1 MYEATWWK
9 GLWVSIA
16 VWILIGA
23 GIGCRGNGQESAT
36 VQAEQQTAQSAHDA
50 GKPRKPEK
58 QRIAGAV
65 LTSPAVF
72 VGQGLG
78 MTLTGPGESGRSL
91 ASLERNIQPFLPQL
105 QAVYANELQQEP
117 SLMGSLEVKL
127 AIESNGTISDIRFF
141 HMRLSGQRFKN
152 AIFDHIRGWVF
163 PQADKQVQL
172 RSRVLF
178 VPAGIDYTAILTW
191 ESYLNGQAG
200 TLERG
205 ERLRIVTAPAPVTN
219 ALTSLPGSSVAGEE
233 SLESSVVAAVP
244 KLPRAPAIPE
254 LHGGLARAEST
265 PDEPVFDP
273 YAQAGWYRVTRT
285 TVLYRAPHD
294 SSAVIAR
301 LHQGMRVQA
310 VATIIETDSGGEWL
324 EIHSVTD
331 RPPGF
336 VRRQYVQREATRGV
350 QPDESDQ
357 SDIL

>member
-1 MYEATWWK
+1 MHEATWWR

-16 VWILIGA
+16 VWTLIAA
-23 GIGCRGNGQESAT
+23 GVGCRGSGQESAT
-36 VQAEQQTAQSAHDA
+36 VQAEHQSTVSARSTE
-50 GKPRKPEK
+50 KPKK
-58 QRIAGAV
+58 SRIPGAV

-91 ASLERNIQPFLPQL
+91 AGLERTIQTFLPQL
-105 QAVYANELQQEP
+105 QAVYADELQHEP

-127 AIESNGTISDIRFF
+127 AIESNGTISDVRFF
-141 HMRLSGQRFKN
+141 HMRLSGQRFKS

-172 RSRVLF
+172 RSRLLF

-191 ESYLNGQAG
+191 ESYLNGQASSV
-200 TLERG
+200 EKG
-205 ERLRIVTAPAPVTN
+205 EPLRIVTAPAPVTN
-219 ALTSLPGSSVAGEE
+219 VPTSLPGSAVAGEE
-233 SLESSVVAAVP
+233 SLEPPVVAAAP
-244 KLPRAPAIPE
+244 RLPRAPAIPE
-254 LHGGLARAEST
+254 LHGGLAQAESA
-265 PDEPVFDP
+265 PEEPAFDP

-294 SSAVIAR
+294 SSGVVAR

-310 VATIIETDSGGEWL
+310 VATLIERGSGGEWL

-336 VRRQYVQREATRGV
+336 VRRQYVQREETRGV